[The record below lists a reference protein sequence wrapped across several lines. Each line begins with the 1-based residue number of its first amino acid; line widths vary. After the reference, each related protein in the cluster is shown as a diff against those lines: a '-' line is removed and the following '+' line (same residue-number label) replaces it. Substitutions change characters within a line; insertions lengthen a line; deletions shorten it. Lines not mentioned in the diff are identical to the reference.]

1 MLKFKDSKKKF
12 TIIYETDD
20 MTENHIIDGKVLNEY
35 ERELVFFGDRNR
47 GDIFILTSEDDIEEW
62 NEMMEC
68 IIEDE
73 EEWDEKSR
81 DLGLSNYFNFV

>member
-73 EEWDEKSR
+73 EEWDEKSG

>member
-47 GDIFILTSEDDIEEW
+47 GEIFILTSEDDIEEW
-62 NEMMEC
+62 NEMMEFLT
-68 IIEDE
+68 EDE
-73 EEWDEKSR
+73 EGWNENSEN
-81 DLGLSNYFNFV
+81 LGLSNYFNFV

>member
-20 MTENHIIDGKVLNEY
+20 MSENHIIDGKVLNEY

-47 GDIFILTSEDDIEEW
+47 GEIFILDSNSDIEEW
-62 NEMMEC
+62 NESLEFLSD
-68 IIEDE
+68 DE
-73 EEWDEKSR
+73 EVWNENSER
-81 DLGLSNYFNFV
+81 YGLYNYFNFV

>member
-47 GDIFILTSEDDIEEW
+47 GEIFILSSEDDIEEW
-62 NEMMEC
+62 NEMMEFLT
-68 IIEDE
+68 EDE
-73 EEWDEKSR
+73 EGWNENSEN
-81 DLGLSNYFNFV
+81 LGLSNYFNFV